1 MEPGS
6 LIADRYRLDAAIAS
20 GGMGTVWRGF
30 DTRLKRAV
38 AVKILKSGFERDEN
52 ARIRFEHEAHAVASL
67 RHNGIAALHDY
78 GETTGEQGAILSY
91 LVMEL
96 IEGRSLTEALLDGP
110 MDPAEAMRLCA
121 QVAEALQ
128 SAHDAGIIHRDVKP
142 ANIIIDGRGR
152 AVLVDFGIALSAGR
166 TAITETGLL
175 LGTLY
180 YASPEQLEG
189 HELTSATDV
198 YSLGAVAYECLA
210 GTPPFTGETAG
221 TIINGHLHQPPPQ
234 FPETVP
240 PAPAAAVFQALAKG
254 AENRWPT
261 AAAFAEASLH
271 AAANPEA
278 PHADPALFAPAPRP
292 ESPTSPIPFPAPVL
306 PRRRPSMRKRL
317 MVILPAAAV
326 AIVAAVAAL
335 MLSPWLSEAGGGG
348 GGAEGTFAAQESSAT
363 TAEAPAGTGA
373 SAPGPSASDTPSA
386 AADATDRET
395 VETGEAGAEA
405 TTGSSGGGGGGGGDE
420 ATEEST
426 EDEGGLI
433 DGSPANLPD
442 VRGEWFT
449 EARDH
454 LASEGWTNVSFATE
468 STDPDNGQTECS
480 VLYQD
485 PGPGSPVDYDTP
497 ITLTYLEFAEDNC

>member
-6 LIADRYRLDAAIAS
+6 LIADRYRLDATIAS
-20 GGMGTVWRGF
+20 GGMGTVWRGY

-52 ARIRFEHEAHAVASL
+52 ARVRFEHEAQAVASL
-67 RHNGIAALHDY
+67 HHKGIAALHDY
-78 GETTGEQGAILSY
+78 GETADDSGAILSY

-96 IEGRSLTEALLDGP
+96 IEGRSLTEVLLGGP

-128 SAHDAGIIHRDVKP
+128 AAHDAGIIHRDVKP
-142 ANIIIDGRGR
+142 ANIIIDERGR

-175 LGTLY
+175 LGTLL

-189 HELTSATDV
+189 HELTAATDV

-221 TIINGHLHQPPPQ
+221 TILNGHLNQPPPQ
-234 FPETVP
+234 FSETVP
-240 PAPAAAVFQALAKG
+240 PAPAAVVFQALAKG
-254 AENRWPT
+254 PESRWPT

-271 AAANPEA
+271 AAANPEE
-278 PHADPALFAPAPRP
+278 PHADPALFAPAPAMP
-292 ESPTSPIPFPAPVL
+292 STTGPQPFPAPVL
-306 PRRRPSMRKRL
+306 PRRPSMRKRL
-317 MVILPAAAV
+317 LVVLPTAAV

-335 MLSPWLSEAGGGG
+335 MLSPWLSEAGDGGG
-348 GGAEGTFAAQESSAT
+348 GERGTLAAA
-363 TAEAPAGTGA
+363 
-373 SAPGPSASDTPSA
+373 GPSASSEGAPAIAASATPEPSA
-386 AADATDRET
+386 TETTSAVATDLEET
-395 VETGEAGAEA
+395 TSKADEGGGEEA
-405 TTGSSGGGGGGGGDE
+405 TGGGDGGAGNE
-420 ATEEST
+420 PTEDATE
-426 EDEGGLI
+426 DDPGMI
-433 DGSPANLPD
+433 DGSPPNLPD
-442 VRGEWFT
+442 VRGEWYT

-454 LASEGWTNVSFATE
+454 LRSEGWTNVAFATE

-480 VLYQD
+480 VVYQD
-485 PGPGSPVDYDTP
+485 PDPGAPTDYDTP
-497 ITLTYLEFAEDNC
+497 ITLTYLEFADGNC